1 MNIVNFTPVTAL
13 TGGLLIGLSV
23 ALFFILNGRMIG
35 ISGIASNFL
44 ISKDNRIDNFLF
56 LVGLILGPFIYN
68 LISGKEINISIS
80 NSLILLIT
88 AGAMVG
94 FGTRLS
100 SGCTSGHGISGIASN
115 FLVSKN
121 NRIENFLFLVGL
133 ILGPLIYNLILGKEI
148 NISISNSLILLI
160 VGGTLVGFGTRL
172 SSGCTSG
179 HGISGISRFSLR
191 SIIATITF
199 MIVGILTVLITGIL

>member
-1 MNIVNFTPVTAL
+1 MNIVNFTPVSAF

-56 LVGLILGPFIYN
+56 LVGLILGPLIYN

-80 NSLILLIT
+80 SSLILLI
-88 AGAMVG
+88 
-94 FGTRLS
+94 
-100 SGCTSGHGISGIASN
+100 I
-115 FLVSKN
+115 
-121 NRIENFLFLVGL
+121 
-133 ILGPLIYNLILGKEI
+133 
-148 NISISNSLILLI
+148 
-160 VGGTLVGFGTRL
+160 GGSLVGFGTRL
-172 SSGCTSG
+172 SGGCTSG

-199 MIVGILTVLITGIL
+199 MIVGIVTVLIMGIL

>member
-1 MNIVNFTPVTAL
+1 MNIVNFTPVSAL

-44 ISKDNRIDNFLF
+44 ISK
-56 LVGLILGPFIYN
+56 
-68 LISGKEINISIS
+68 
-80 NSLILLIT
+80 
-88 AGAMVG
+88 
-94 FGTRLS
+94 
-100 SGCTSGHGISGIASN
+100 
-115 FLVSKN
+115 N
-121 NRIENFLFLVGL
+121 NRIENFLFLFGL
-133 ILGPLIYNLILGKEI
+133 ILGPLIYSLILGQEVI
-148 NISISNSLILLI
+148 ISISSSLILLI
-160 VGGTLVGFGTRL
+160 IAGALVGFGTRL

-199 MIVGILTVLITGIL
+199 MLVGILTVLITGIL

>member
-1 MNIVNFTPVTAL
+1 MNIVNFTPLSAL

-44 ISKDNRIDNFLF
+44 VSKNNRIDNFLF
-56 LVGLILGPFIYN
+56 LIGLILGPLIYN

-80 NSLILLIT
+80 SSLILLI
-88 AGAMVG
+88 
-94 FGTRLS
+94 
-100 SGCTSGHGISGIASN
+100 I
-115 FLVSKN
+115 
-121 NRIENFLFLVGL
+121 
-133 ILGPLIYNLILGKEI
+133 
-148 NISISNSLILLI
+148 
-160 VGGTLVGFGTRL
+160 GGSLVGFGTRL

-199 MIVGILTVLITGIL
+199 MIVGVLTVLVTGIL

>member
-1 MNIVNFTPVTAL
+1 MNIVNFTPISAL

-23 ALFFILNGRMIG
+23 ALFFILKGRMIG

-44 ISKDNRIDNFLF
+44 VSKDNRIDNFLF
-56 LVGLILGPFIYN
+56 LVGLILGPLIYN

-80 NSLILLIT
+80 NSLFLLII
-88 AGAMVG
+88 AGVMVG

-100 SGCTSGHGISGIASN
+100 N
-115 FLVSKN
+115 
-121 NRIENFLFLVGL
+121 
-133 ILGPLIYNLILGKEI
+133 
-148 NISISNSLILLI
+148 
-160 VGGTLVGFGTRL
+160 
-172 SSGCTSG
+172 GCTSG

-199 MIVGILTVLITGIL
+199 MLVGILTVLITGIL

>member
-1 MNIVNFTPVTAL
+1 MNIVNFTPISAL

-44 ISKDNRIDNFLF
+44 VSKNNRIDNFLF
-56 LVGLILGPFIYN
+56 LIGLILGPLIYN

-80 NSLILLIT
+80 SSLILLIIG
-88 AGAMVG
+88 GAMVG

-100 SGCTSGHGISGIASN
+100 G
-115 FLVSKN
+115 
-121 NRIENFLFLVGL
+121 
-133 ILGPLIYNLILGKEI
+133 
-148 NISISNSLILLI
+148 
-160 VGGTLVGFGTRL
+160 
-172 SSGCTSG
+172 GCTSG

-191 SIIATITF
+191 SIISTITF

>member
-1 MNIVNFTPVTAL
+1 MNIINFTPISAL

-23 ALFFILNGRMIG
+23 VLFFILNGRM
-35 ISGIASNFL
+35 
-44 ISKDNRIDNFLF
+44 
-56 LVGLILGPFIYN
+56 V
-68 LISGKEINISIS
+68 
-80 NSLILLIT
+80 
-88 AGAMVG
+88 
-94 FGTRLS
+94 
-100 SGCTSGHGISGIASN
+100 GISGIASN

-148 NISISNSLILLI
+148 NISISSSLILLI
-160 VGGTLVGFGTRL
+160 TAGAMVGFGTRL

>member
-35 ISGIASNFL
+35 VSGMASNFL
-44 ISKDNRIDNFLF
+44 ISKENRIENLFF
-56 LVGLILGPFIYN
+56 LVGLILGPSIYTFF
-68 LISGKEINISIS
+68 LDQEIQITIS
-80 NSLILLIT
+80 NSLFLLIGG
-88 AGAMVG
+88 GA
-94 FGTRLS
+94 
-100 SGCTSGHGISGIASN
+100 
-115 FLVSKN
+115 
-121 NRIENFLFLVGL
+121 
-133 ILGPLIYNLILGKEI
+133 
-148 NISISNSLILLI
+148 
-160 VGGTLVGFGTRL
+160 LVGFGTRL

-199 MIVGILTVLITGIL
+199 MIVGILTVLISNIL

>member
-1 MNIVNFTPVTAL
+1 MNIVNFTPITAL

-44 ISKDNRIDNFLF
+44 VSKNNRIDNFLF
-56 LVGLILGPFIYN
+56 LIGLILGPLIYN

-80 NSLILLIT
+80 SSLILLI
-88 AGAMVG
+88 
-94 FGTRLS
+94 
-100 SGCTSGHGISGIASN
+100 I
-115 FLVSKN
+115 
-121 NRIENFLFLVGL
+121 
-133 ILGPLIYNLILGKEI
+133 
-148 NISISNSLILLI
+148 
-160 VGGTLVGFGTRL
+160 GGTLVGFGTRL
-172 SSGCTSG
+172 SGGCTSG

>member
-1 MNIVNFTPVTAL
+1 MNIVNFTPVSAL

-44 ISKDNRIDNFLF
+44 ISK
-56 LVGLILGPFIYN
+56 
-68 LISGKEINISIS
+68 
-80 NSLILLIT
+80 
-88 AGAMVG
+88 
-94 FGTRLS
+94 
-100 SGCTSGHGISGIASN
+100 
-115 FLVSKN
+115 N
-121 NRIENFLFLVGL
+121 NRIENFSFLVGL
-133 ILGPLIYNLILGKEI
+133 ILGPLIYSFTTSKEI
-148 NISISNSLILLI
+148 NISISNSFALLVI
-160 VGGTLVGFGTRL
+160 AGTLVGFGTKL

-199 MIVGILTVLITGIL
+199 MIVGILTVLITGI

>member
-1 MNIVNFTPVTAL
+1 MNIVNFTPITAL

-56 LVGLILGPFIYN
+56 LVGLILGPLIYN

-100 SGCTSGHGISGIASN
+100 SGCTSGHGISGI
-115 FLVSKN
+115 
-121 NRIENFLFLVGL
+121 
-133 ILGPLIYNLILGKEI
+133 
-148 NISISNSLILLI
+148 
-160 VGGTLVGFGTRL
+160 
-172 SSGCTSG
+172 
-179 HGISGISRFSLR
+179 SRFSLR

-199 MIVGILTVLITGIL
+199 MLVGMLTVLIMGIL

>member
-35 ISGIASNFL
+35 VSGIASNFL
-44 ISKDNRIDNFLF
+44 ISKENRMENLFF
-56 LVGLILGPFIYN
+56 LVGLILGPSIYTFF
-68 LISGKEINISIS
+68 LGQEIQITIS
-80 NSLILLIT
+80 NSLFLLI
-88 AGAMVG
+88 
-94 FGTRLS
+94 
-100 SGCTSGHGISGIASN
+100 
-115 FLVSKN
+115 
-121 NRIENFLFLVGL
+121 
-133 ILGPLIYNLILGKEI
+133 
-148 NISISNSLILLI
+148 
-160 VGGTLVGFGTRL
+160 GGVTLVGFGTRL

-199 MIVGILTVLITGIL
+199 MIVGILTVLITNIL